1 MRIYY
6 KPVIIALPFF
16 LGACAT
22 VVPSQYTNKTA
33 AFDAVA
39 AGTSKSIS
47 KQTVW
52 IQSQQQADANAKR
65 VHSMVHKKTIT
76 AETAVQVALLN
87 NKGLQATYAEV
98 GLSAAEVWQEALP
111 ENPIV
116 SIGIFGIAAPELG
129 VFRAIEGMFATN
141 LLDAKTRK
149 QRVALADTQFKKVQL
164 NAVNETL
171 KLASETRQA
180 WINAVAAFEAVGNL
194 KRASATSDASSEL
207 ARSLGLAGSLDK
219 GSQAREHAFNA
230 DLAAQTAKA
239 RLEAAGAKAELTRLM
254 GLWGTEVDY
263 YVPNALPRLPKSI
276 SRRRSIE
283 TDALKNR
290 AELKVAKLGL
300 EATAQ
305 AHGMTNATRYLTDLE
320 LLAGFETEREADGSG
335 GASSNTTPQVEVEF
349 AIPIY
354 DTGKARLRKAE
365 LEYLRAANVVAEMAV
380 NVRSEARSAEAT
392 YHGTYQ
398 IAKHYRDTVLPLR
411 KVVDEAALLSNNGM
425 ITNTFELLEDTR
437 ETLEAKM
444 EADEAKRD
452 FWLAKANLQAAIYG
466 GKISQSDDDD
476 E

>member
-1 MRIYY
+1 MRNYY
-6 KPVIIALPFF
+6 KPAIIALPLF

-22 VVPSQYTNKTA
+22 AVPPQYTNKYA
-33 AFDAVA
+33 AFDTVA
-39 AGTSKSIS
+39 AGTTKSIG

-52 IQSQQQADANAKR
+52 IQSQQEADANAKR
-65 VHSMVHKKTIT
+65 VHSMVHKKNIS

-129 VFRAIEGMFATN
+129 VFRSIEGMFATN

-149 QRVALADTQFKKVQL
+149 QRVALADTQFKKAQL

-180 WINAVAAFEAVGNL
+180 WINAVSAFEAVENL

-207 ARSLGLAGSLDK
+207 AQSLGLAGSLDK

-239 RLEAAGAKAELTRLM
+239 RLEAAGAKAELTQLM
-254 GLWGTEVDY
+254 GLWGAEVDY
-263 YVPNALPRLPKSI
+263 FVPNALPRLPKSI
-276 SRRRSIE
+276 PRRPSIE
-283 TDALKNR
+283 TDALMNR

-305 AHGMTNATRYLTDLE
+305 AYGLTDATRFVTDLE

-335 GASSNTTPQVEVEF
+335 GVSSNTTPQLEIEF

-354 DTGKARLRKAE
+354 DTGKARLCKAE
-365 LEYLRAANVVAEMAV
+365 LDYLRAANVVAEMAV
-380 NVRSEARSAEAT
+380 NVRTEARSAEAA

-411 KVVDEAALLSNNGM
+411 KVVDEAAILNNNGM
-425 ITNTFELLEDTR
+425 ITSTFELLEDAR

-466 GKISQSDDDD
+466 GKTSQS
-476 E
+476 EK

>member
-1 MRIYY
+1 MRNYY
-6 KPVIIALPFF
+6 RPAIIALPLL

-22 VVPSQYTNKTA
+22 AVPTQYTNKA
-33 AFDAVA
+33 AGFDAVTD
-39 AGTSKSIS
+39 GTNKSIG

-65 VHSMVHKKTIT
+65 VHAMVHKKTIT

-87 NKGLQATYAEV
+87 NKGLQAAYAEV
-98 GLSAAEVWQEALP
+98 GVSATEVWQESLP

-149 QRVALADTQFKKVQL
+149 QRVALADTQFKKAQL

-180 WINAVAAFEAVGNL
+180 WINAVSAFEVVGNL
-194 KRASATSDASSEL
+194 KSASATSDASSEL
-207 ARSLGLAGSLDK
+207 AQSLGLAGSLDK

-230 DLAAQTAKA
+230 DLAAQAAKA
-239 RLEAAGAKAELTRLM
+239 RLEAVGAKAELTQLM
-254 GLWGTEVDY
+254 GLWGTDVDY
-263 YVPNALPRLPKSI
+263 FVPNALPRLPKSI
-276 SRRRSIE
+276 PRRRSIE
-283 TDALKNR
+283 IDALKNR

-300 EATAQ
+300 EATAKSY
-305 AHGMTNATRYLTDLE
+305 GMTDASRFVTDLE
-320 LLAGFETEREADGSG
+320 LLAGFETERESDGG
-335 GASSNTTPQVEVEF
+335 NTTSNTTPQVELEF

-365 LEYLRAANVVAEMAV
+365 LDYLRSANVVAEMAV
-380 NVRSEARSAEAT
+380 NVRTEARTAEVA

-411 KVVDEAALLSNNGM
+411 KVVDDAALLSNNGM
-425 ITNTFELLEDTR
+425 ITNTFELLEDAR
-437 ETLEAKM
+437 ETLESEM
-444 EADEAKRD
+444 EAGEAKRD
-452 FWLAKANLQAAIYG
+452 FWLAKANLRAAIYG
-466 GKISQSDDDD
+466 GKTSQS
-476 E
+476 EE

>member
-1 MRIYY
+1 MRSFY
-6 KPVIIALPFF
+6 KPAIIALP
-16 LGACAT
+16 LILAACAT
-22 VVPSQYTNKTA
+22 VVPSQYTDKA
-33 AFDAVA
+33 GAFDAVA
-39 AGTSKSIS
+39 SGTNKAIG

-52 IQSQQQADANAKR
+52 IQSQQEADTNAKR
-65 VHSMVHKKTIT
+65 VHKMIHRKTIT

-149 QRVALADTQFKKVQL
+149 QRVALADTQFKKSQL

-180 WINAVAAFEAVGNL
+180 WINAVSAFEAVGNL

-207 ARSLGLAGSLDK
+207 AQNLGLAGSLDK

-239 RLEAAGAKAELTRLM
+239 RLEAVGAKAELTQLM

-263 YVPNALPRLPKSI
+263 FVPNALPRLPKSI
-276 SRRRSIE
+276 QRRRSIE

-300 EATAQ
+300 EATAKSY
-305 AHGMTNATRYLTDLE
+305 GMTDASRFLTDLE
-320 LLAGFETEREADGSG
+320 LLAGFETEREADGG
-335 GASSNTTPQVEVEF
+335 NTTSNTTPQVELEF

-354 DTGKARLRKAE
+354 DTGKARMRKAE
-365 LEYLRAANVVAEMAV
+365 LDYLRAANVVAEMAV
-380 NVRSEARSAEAT
+380 NVRTEARTAEAA
-392 YHGTYQ
+392 YQGTYQ
-398 IAKHYRDTVLPLR
+398 IAKHYRDTILPLR

-425 ITNTFELLEDTR
+425 ITNTFELLEDAR
-437 ETLEAKM
+437 ETLGAEM
-444 EADEAKRD
+444 EAGEAKRD

-466 GKISQSDDDD
+466 GKTSQS
-476 E
+476 EE

>member
-1 MRIYY
+1 MRNYY
-6 KPVIIALPFF
+6 RPAIIALPLL

-22 VVPSQYTNKTA
+22 AVPTQYTNKA
-33 AFDAVA
+33 AGFDAVTD
-39 AGTSKSIS
+39 GTNKSIG

-65 VHSMVHKKTIT
+65 VHAMVHKKTIT

-87 NKGLQATYAEV
+87 NKGLQAAYAEV
-98 GLSAAEVWQEALP
+98 GVSATEVWQESLP

-149 QRVALADTQFKKVQL
+149 QRVALADTQFKKAQL

-180 WINAVAAFEAVGNL
+180 WINAVSAFEVVGNL
-194 KRASATSDASSEL
+194 KSASATSDASSEL
-207 ARSLGLAGSLDK
+207 AQSLGLAGSLDK

-230 DLAAQTAKA
+230 DLAAQAAKA
-239 RLEAAGAKAELTRLM
+239 RLEAVGAKAELTQLM
-254 GLWGTEVDY
+254 GLWGTDVDY
-263 YVPNALPRLPKSI
+263 FVPNALPRLPKSI
-276 SRRRSIE
+276 PRRRSIE
-283 TDALKNR
+283 IDALKNR

-300 EATAQ
+300 EATAKSY
-305 AHGMTNATRYLTDLE
+305 GMTDASRFVTDLE
-320 LLAGFETEREADGSG
+320 LLAGFETERESDGG
-335 GASSNTTPQVEVEF
+335 NTTSNTTPQVELEF

-365 LEYLRAANVVAEMAV
+365 LDYLRSANVVAEMAV
-380 NVRSEARSAEAT
+380 NVRTEARTAEVA

-411 KVVDEAALLSNNGM
+411 KIVDDAALLSNNGM
-425 ITNTFELLEDTR
+425 ITNTFELLEDAR
-437 ETLEAKM
+437 ETLESEM
-444 EADEAKRD
+444 EAGEAKRD
-452 FWLAKANLQAAIYG
+452 FWLAKANLRAAIYG
-466 GKISQSDDDD
+466 GKTSQS
-476 E
+476 EE

>member
-1 MRIYY
+1 
-6 KPVIIALPFF
+6 
-16 LGACAT
+16 
-22 VVPSQYTNKTA
+22 
-33 AFDAVA
+33 
-39 AGTSKSIS
+39 
-47 KQTVW
+47 
-52 IQSQQQADANAKR
+52 
-65 VHSMVHKKTIT
+65 
-76 AETAVQVALLN
+76 
-87 NKGLQATYAEV
+87 
-98 GLSAAEVWQEALP
+98 
-111 ENPIV
+111 V
-116 SIGIFGIAAPELG
+116 S
-129 VFRAIEGMFATN
+129 
-141 LLDAKTRK
+141 
-149 QRVALADTQFKKVQL
+149 
-164 NAVNETL
+164 
-171 KLASETRQA
+171 
-180 WINAVAAFEAVGNL
+180 AFEAVGNL

-207 ARSLGLAGSLDK
+207 AQSLGLAGSLDK

-239 RLEAAGAKAELTRLM
+239 RLEAAGTKAELTQLM

-276 SRRRSIE
+276 PRRRSIE

-300 EATAQ
+300 KATAQ
-305 AHGMTNATRYLTDLE
+305 AYGMTDASRYVTDLE

-335 GASSNTTPQVEVEF
+335 GASSNTTPQVELEF

-365 LEYLRAANVVAEMAV
+365 LDYLRAANIVAEMAV
-380 NVRSEARSAEAT
+380 NVRTEARTAEAA

-425 ITNTFELLEDTR
+425 ITSTFELLEDTR

-444 EADEAKRD
+444 DADEAKRD

-466 GKISQSDDDD
+466 GKTSQS
-476 E
+476 EE

>member
-1 MRIYY
+1 MRNYY
-6 KPVIIALPFF
+6 KPTIIALPLL

-22 VVPSQYTNKTA
+22 AVPTQYTNKTA
-33 AFDAVA
+33 AFDAVT
-39 AGTSKSIS
+39 AGTNKAIG

-52 IQSQQQADANAKR
+52 IQSQQEAVANAKR
-65 VHSMVHKKTIT
+65 VHAMVHKKTIT

-87 NKGLQATYAEV
+87 NKGLQAAYAEV

-111 ENPIV
+111 ENPII

-129 VFRAIEGMFATN
+129 VFRSIEGMFATN

-149 QRVALADTQFKKVQL
+149 QRVALADTQFKKAQL

-180 WINAVAAFEAVGNL
+180 WINAVSVFEAVGNL

-207 ARSLGLAGSLDK
+207 AQNLGLAGSLDK

-230 DLAAQTAKA
+230 DLAGQTAKA
-239 RLEAAGAKAELTRLM
+239 RLDAAGAKAELTRLM

-263 YVPNALPRLPKSI
+263 FVPNALPRLPKSI
-276 SRRRSIE
+276 PRRRSIE
-283 TDALKNR
+283 ADALKNR
-290 AELKVAKLGL
+290 ADLKVAKLGL
-300 EATAQ
+300 EATAKSY
-305 AHGMTNATRYLTDLE
+305 GMTDAFRHVTDLE
-320 LLAGFETEREADGSG
+320 LLAGFETEREANDSG
-335 GASSNTTPQVEVEF
+335 GAASNTTPQLELEF
-349 AIPIY
+349 SIPIY
-354 DTGKARLRKAE
+354 DTGEARLRKAE
-365 LEYLRAANVVAEMAV
+365 LDYLRAANVVAEMAV
-380 NVRSEARSAEAT
+380 NVRIEARTAEAA

-425 ITNTFELLEDTR
+425 ITNTFELLEDAR

-452 FWLAKANLQAAIYG
+452 FWLAKTNLQAAIYG
-466 GKISQSDDDD
+466 GKTSQS
-476 E
+476 EE

>member
-1 MRIYY
+1 MRNYY
-6 KPVIIALPFF
+6 KPAIIALPLF

-39 AGTSKSIS
+39 AETNKSIG

-52 IQSQQQADANAKR
+52 VHSQQQADANAKR

-87 NKGLQATYAEV
+87 NKGLQASYAEV
-98 GLSAAEVWQEALP
+98 GLSAAEVWQESLP

-149 QRVALADTQFKKVQL
+149 QRVALADTQFKKSQL

-180 WINAVAAFEAVGNL
+180 WINAVSSFEAVGNL

-207 ARSLGLAGSLDK
+207 AQSLGLAGSLDK

-239 RLEAAGAKAELTRLM
+239 RLEAAGAKAELTQLM

-263 YVPNALPRLPKSI
+263 FVPNALPRLPKSI
-276 SRRRSIE
+276 PRRRSIE

-300 EATAQ
+300 KATAQ
-305 AHGMTNATRYLTDLE
+305 AYGMTDASRFLTDLE
-320 LLAGFETEREADGSG
+320 LLAGFETEREADGG
-335 GASSNTTPQVEVEF
+335 DTTSNTTPQVELEF

-365 LEYLRAANVVAEMAV
+365 LDYLRAANVVAEMAV
-380 NVRSEARSAEAT
+380 NVRTEARTAEAA

-398 IAKHYRDTVLPLR
+398 IARHYRDTVLPLR
-411 KVVDEAALLSNNGM
+411 KVVDDAALLSNNGM
-425 ITNTFELLEDTR
+425 ITNTFELLEDAR
-437 ETLEAKM
+437 ETLESEM

-452 FWLAKANLQAAIYG
+452 FWLAKANLRAAIYG
-466 GKISQSDDDD
+466 GKTSQSDED

>member
-1 MRIYY
+1 MRIFY
-6 KPVIIALPFF
+6 KPAIIALPLL

-22 VVPSQYTNKTA
+22 VVPSQYTDKA
-33 AFDAVA
+33 GGFDAVVS
-39 AGTSKSIS
+39 GTNKAIG

-52 IQSQQQADANAKR
+52 IQSQQEADANAKR
-65 VHSMVHKKTIT
+65 VHSMVHKKTIS

-87 NKGLQATYAEV
+87 NKGLQAAYAEV
-98 GLSAAEVWQEALP
+98 GLSAAEVWQESLP

-116 SIGIFGIAAPELG
+116 SVGIFGIAAPELG

-149 QRVALADTQFKKVQL
+149 QRVALADTQFKKSQL

-180 WINAVAAFEAVGNL
+180 WINAVSAFEAVGNL
-194 KRASATSDASSEL
+194 RRASATSDASSLL
-207 ARSLGLAGSLDK
+207 AQNLGLAGSLDK

-239 RLEAAGAKAELTRLM
+239 RLAAAGAKAELTRLM

-263 YVPNALPRLPKSI
+263 FVPNALPRLPKSI
-276 SRRRSIE
+276 PRRRSIE

-300 EATAQ
+300 EATAKSY
-305 AHGMTNATRYLTDLE
+305 GMTDASRYLTDLE

-335 GASSNTTPQVEVEF
+335 GASSNTTPQLELEF

-365 LEYLRAANVVAEMAV
+365 LDYLRAANVVAEMAV
-380 NVRSEARSAEAT
+380 NVRTEARTAEAA

-411 KVVDEAALLSNNGM
+411 KVVDDAALLSNNGM
-425 ITNTFELLEDTR
+425 ITNTFELLEDAR
-437 ETLEAKM
+437 ETLESEM
-444 EADEAKRD
+444 EAGEAKRD

-466 GKISQSDDDD
+466 GKISQSD